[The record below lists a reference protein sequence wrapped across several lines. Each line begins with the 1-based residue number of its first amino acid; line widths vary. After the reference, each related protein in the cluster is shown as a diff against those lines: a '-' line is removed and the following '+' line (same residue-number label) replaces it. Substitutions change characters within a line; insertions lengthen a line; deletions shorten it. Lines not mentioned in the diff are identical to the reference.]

1 MTRQNIQN
9 PFDIEINH
17 FFKSSIFSS
26 PTTKLTRIVSFLE
39 VLDVAQPLKD
49 ILLSIHQIQIKST
62 NKRQ

>member
-1 MTRQNIQN
+1 MTRQNVQK

-26 PTTKLTRIVSFLE
+26 PTTKLKGIVSIFE
-39 VLDVAQPLKD
+39 VLDLAQPLKD

>member
-1 MTRQNIQN
+1 MTRQNVQK

-17 FFKSSIFSS
+17 FFKLSFFSS
-26 PTTKLTRIVSFLE
+26 PTKLKGIVSFFE
-39 VLDVAQPLKD
+39 VLEVAQPLKD

>member
-17 FFKSSIFSS
+17 FFKSSLFSS
-26 PTTKLTRIVSFLE
+26 PTKLKGIVSIFE

>member
-1 MTRQNIQN
+1 MTRQNVQK

-26 PTTKLTRIVSFLE
+26 PTKLKGIVSIFE